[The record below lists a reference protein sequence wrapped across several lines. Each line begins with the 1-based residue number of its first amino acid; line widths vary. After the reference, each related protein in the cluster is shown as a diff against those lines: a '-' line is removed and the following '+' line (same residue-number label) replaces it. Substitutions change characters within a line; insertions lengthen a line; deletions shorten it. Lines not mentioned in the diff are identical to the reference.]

1 MRSNIPPELPL
12 VENNAWFLWERFS
25 GSVFKK
31 DSVAV
36 HNNGALRI
44 ERHQGYRLGV
54 NVLSVKFCLQGLRN
68 GRAIRCYD

>member
-1 MRSNIPPELPL
+1 MDPVS
-12 VENNAWFLWERFS
+12 
-25 GSVFKK
+25 
-31 DSVAV
+31 V

-68 GRAIRCYD
+68 GRAKRLYACAEGQMYNQAIG